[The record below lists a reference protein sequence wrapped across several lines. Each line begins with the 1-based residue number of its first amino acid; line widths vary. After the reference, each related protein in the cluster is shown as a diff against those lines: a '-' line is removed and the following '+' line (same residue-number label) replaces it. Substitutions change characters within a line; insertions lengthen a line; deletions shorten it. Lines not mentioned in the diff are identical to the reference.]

1 MDTQNLKA
9 FAAVAKSGSF
19 SAAANELQLT
29 QPAISKRISLLENE
43 LGTPLFD
50 RTGRRARLT
59 QAGDRLLLRALSIL
73 QQLKLAEQ
81 EIRDLSTTVSGSLN
95 LATSHHIGLHRLP
108 PVLRAFSDH
117 YPQVRLNIEFT
128 DSEKAHEA
136 VLRGDIELAVITL
149 APDESNSIKAHT
161 LWSDPLIFV
170 AGLEHPLR
178 HRKTLSLAD
187 LSACENV
194 LPGMDTYT
202 GQIVKR
208 LFEQQALPLDT
219 LMTTNYLETIKMM
232 VNVGLGWSVLPR
244 TMLDD
249 GLIELPVSCPALS
262 RQLGYVFHRKHSL
275 SNAARAFIDLL
286 EQRKAGNNPIA
297 PLRFTQ

>member
-1 MDTQNLKA
+1 MFFMCGFLCVVFYVWFFMDTQNLKA
-9 FAAVAKSGSF
+9 FAAVAASGSF
-19 SAAANELQLT
+19 SAAANELHLT
-29 QPAISKRISLLENE
+29 QPAISKRIALLESE

-50 RTGRRARLT
+50 RTGRRVRLT
-59 QAGDRLLLRALSIL
+59 QAGDRLLLRARSIL

-95 LATSHHIGLHRLP
+95 LATSHHMGLHRLP
-108 PVLRAFSDH
+108 PALRAFSDH

-149 APDESNSIKAHT
+149 ALDESSNIKAHS

-178 HRKTLSLAD
+178 HRKTLSLSD
-187 LSACENV
+187 LSSCENV

-232 VNVGLGWSVLPR
+232 VKCRPGLER
-244 TMLDD
+244 
-249 GLIELPVSCPALS
+249 
-262 RQLGYVFHRKHSL
+262 
-275 SNAARAFIDLL
+275 AA
-286 EQRKAGNNPIA
+286 QNHAG
-297 PLRFTQ
+297 